1 MKSPLK
7 KWIKVLLPRS
17 LFGRSMLIL
26 LLPLVM
32 AQMVATYIF
41 FDRHWENLTGR
52 LAYGVVGDI
61 ALAVGIIDR
70 YGDDAD
76 RVHTALTLISRHTD
90 LSFDFEP
97 PAPLPPQSDTSGL
110 INSTLNRNLLMRMN
124 AGSFIIIDRAAEKLR
139 EVRIITTHGLLRIE
153 IPERRLSS
161 ATANIFLLWMIGSAV
176 FFFAIALLFMRNQ
189 IRPVRRLAIAAES
202 FGKGQE
208 VVGFKPEGALEV
220 RRAAQAFLLMRE
232 RIQRQIKQ
240 RTEMLAGVSHDLRT
254 PLTRMKLQLAMMKPQ
269 PGLDELMTD
278 VAEMEQMVEGYLA
291 FARGDVGESSET
303 VDFVQMIEGV
313 VTDARRSSHRE
324 IIWQGSTASPCSIM
338 LRPQAMRR
346 CLGNLVG
353 NALRYGKTVQVTLE
367 EADTA
372 VFVHVDDDGPGIPED
387 KREEVLRP
395 FVRLDESRNLDTGG
409 VGLGLTIARDA
420 ARGHGGELL
429 LDTSP
434 LGGLRATVRLPR

>member
-7 KWIKVLLPRS
+7 KWLKAVLPRS

-61 ALAVGIIDR
+61 ALAVGLIDH
-70 YGDDAD
+70 YGDDPA
-76 RVHTALTLISRHTD
+76 RAQPLLALLARHTD
-90 LSFDFEP
+90 LRLQLEP
-97 PAPLPPQSDTSGL
+97 LAPLPVRSNTEGL
-110 INSTLNRNLLMRMN
+110 INSTLNRNLLMRLN
-124 AGSFIIIDRAAEKLR
+124 ADSFIIIDRAAEKLR
-139 EVRIITTHGLLRIE
+139 EVRITTAHGLLRVE

-161 ATANIFLLWMIGSAV
+161 ATANIFLLWMVGSAV

-291 FARGDVGESSET
+291 FARGDVGEGSET
-303 VDFVQMIEGV
+303 VDLVQIIEGV
-313 VTDARRSSHRE
+313 VTDARRSSHRD
-324 IIWQGSTASPCSIM
+324 IVWPDGAAPCPIM

-353 NALRYGKTVQVTLE
+353 NALRYGKTVQVKLE

-372 VFVHVDDDGPGIPED
+372 VFVHIDDDGPGIPAD

-409 VGLGLTIARDA
+409 VGLGLTIARDV